1 MMMLNTNKQNMYYA
15 LQIGKIPVYETD
27 DAGNIIYVEVDG
39 VNVPVET
46 GDYTLGY
53 EIPVEMQA
61 NISYQASETVAQEF
75 GVNIADYDAIIVYDR
90 KQYPLTETS
99 LIWFESEPTYQ
110 DENQTIINEKSA
122 DYKVVSVRNTLNE
135 SKAILKHLTK

>member
-1 MMMLNTNKQNMYYA
+1 
-15 LQIGKIPVYETD
+15 
-27 DAGNIIYVEVDG
+27 
-39 VNVPVET
+39 
-46 GDYTLGY
+46 
-53 EIPVEMQA
+53 MQA

-99 LIWFESEPTYQ
+99 LIWFESEPMYL
-110 DENQTIINEKSA
+110 DENNTIINEKSA